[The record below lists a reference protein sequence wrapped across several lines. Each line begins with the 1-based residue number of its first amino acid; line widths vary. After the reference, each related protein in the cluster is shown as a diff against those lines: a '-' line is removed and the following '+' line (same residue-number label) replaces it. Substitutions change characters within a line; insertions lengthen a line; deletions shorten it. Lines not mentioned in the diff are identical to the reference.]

1 MFCIS
6 TIEGMMKD
14 QPELTKRL
22 TRALLATALL
32 FGCFSAGHAQ
42 VTDRYDAIVQSGK
55 GQLQAGD
62 AGQALVS
69 GEKAI
74 KLNPGR
80 WEAYALAGGA
90 LMNLKRYEDAADRFS
105 KAIDLAPESKQSGL
119 RELRKQCA
127 LAEAG
132 VAAPKSP
139 TTGPNEPNQI
149 PVSPPA
155 TQAEVVLWKSIEN
168 GSNQSDFE
176 GYLRQYPNGTFATLA
191 QGRLDQIQADEK
203 RRQEQQAKQAAADQ
217 ERQNAETQ
225 RAWAAGVSYH
235 EFGGSNAPIWTASPS
250 GITSTHPK
258 GRGGF
263 EAPCSDIEWKV
274 EPSLHFLITVRIKST
289 GKKTTFKPVENGY
302 HMADAFAAALS
313 KYCGAQ
319 GSVQ

>member
-1 MFCIS
+1 
-6 TIEGMMKD
+6 MMKD
-14 QPELTKRL
+14 RPELKKRL
-22 TRALLATALL
+22 TCALLATALL
-32 FGCFSAGHAQ
+32 IGCLSTSIAQ
-42 VTDRYDAIVQSGK
+42 VTGRYETIVQSGK

-62 AGQALVS
+62 AGQALAS

-105 KAIDLAPESKQSGL
+105 KAIDLAPETKQSGL

-139 TTGPNEPNQI
+139 ATTPNEPNQV

-191 QGRLDQIQADEK
+191 QGRLDQLQADEK
-203 RRQEQQAKQAAADQ
+203 RRQEQQATQAAADQ
-217 ERQNAETQ
+217 ARQAAEAQ
-225 RAWAAGVSYH
+225 RAYTAGVSYSD
-235 EFGGSNAPIWTASPS
+235 FGAPSSHISVSPE
-250 GITSTHPK
+250 GFYYKK
-258 GRGGF
+258 GNGELRVS
-263 EAPCSDIEWKV
+263 CSDVQWKV
-274 EPSLHFLITVRIKST
+274 EPQLHYLITVSDRST
-289 GKKTTFKPVENGY
+289 RKKITFKPVEQNY
-302 HMADAFAAALS
+302 DIHTSHHLADDLAANLAR
-313 KYCGAQ
+313 YCGAQ